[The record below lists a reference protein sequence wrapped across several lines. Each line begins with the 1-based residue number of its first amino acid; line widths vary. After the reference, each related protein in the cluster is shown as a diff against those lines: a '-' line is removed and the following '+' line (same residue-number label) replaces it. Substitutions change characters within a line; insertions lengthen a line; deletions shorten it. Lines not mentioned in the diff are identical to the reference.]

1 MYVVTVIFDI
11 HPAVVDD
18 FMPLMRQQAANSL
31 RLEEGCHQFD
41 IAYEQSNPCR
51 IFLYEL
57 YENRDAFDLHLE
69 SAHYQRFAS
78 LTEGM
83 VAEKAVT
90 TFDTHEAGI

>member
-1 MYVVTVIFDI
+1 MYVVTVTFDI
-11 HPAVVDD
+11 HPAAVDD
-18 FMPLMRQQAANSL
+18 FMPLMRQQAANSR

-57 YENRDAFDLHLE
+57 YEDRDAFDLHLE

-78 LTEGM
+78 LTESM
-83 VAEKAVT
+83 VAKKTVA
-90 TFDTHEAGI
+90 TFNTLEAGM